1 MHAISIQDVG
11 LLLTHVDMTEP
22 LAVRDQSAVELMA
35 HCGLRVGELIGLDVF
50 DVYHNGQARPRL
62 FVRPEI
68 SKGGYG
74 SRFIPLNQVARKA
87 VERLIDVNK
96 RRGFSVDPHAP
107 LFVTKRHQ
115 RLTTR
120 AVQYIV
126 ADLRERAGLTAQ
138 VTPHELRRCFG
149 TEVMRATGN
158 AAVASALLGHA
169 HVDTCLKHYVRP
181 SDADLVDAVE
191 RLAQRGGRAHV

>member
-1 MHAISIQDVG
+1 
-11 LLLTHVDMTEP
+11 MTEP
-22 LAVRDQSAVELMA
+22 LAVRDHSAIELMA

-50 DVYHNGQARPRL
+50 DVYHNGQARLRL

-87 VERLIDVNK
+87 VERLVDINA
-96 RRGFSVDPHAP
+96 RRGFSVAGNAP
-107 LFVTKRHQ
+107 LFMTKRHQ

-126 ADLRERAGLTAQ
+126 ADLRGRAGLTAQ
-138 VTPHELRRCFG
+138 VTPHDMRRCFG

-158 AAVASALLGHA
+158 ASVAAALMGHS
-169 HVDTCLKHYVRP
+169 HVDTCLTHYVHP

-191 RLAQRGGRAHV
+191 RLAQKGGRAHV